1 MRLAIALSCLWFPL
15 TAAVAFAQ
23 ADPASPPPPRLRP
36 AFFEESRRQGRS
48 GFQDTFLGDALDGR
62 ADGLGTSSLTGA
74 ARSPSQP
81 STLVPRSAEGL
92 NRPAQPPIAP
102 VAPPIVVPPGPG
114 FDRTSVIIR
123 R

>member
-15 TAAVAFAQ
+15 AAAAALAQ
-23 ADPASPPPPRLRP
+23 ADPASPPRLRP

-62 ADGLGTSSLTGA
+62 ADLLGTSSLTGA

-81 STLVPRSAEGL
+81 STLVPRSAESL

-102 VAPPIVVPPGPG
+102 VTPPVVVPPGPG